1 MDILHAAA
9 VSSSLPPSA
18 RILMIRGWRVGTR
31 RKGGVSLIN
40 VGVRGGGT
48 TSSASSASSAWVMT
62 QGAGREGLPEA
73 QGPQAR
79 HDSSL

>member
-18 RILMIRGWRVGTR
+18 RILMIRGWRAGE
-31 RKGGVSLIN
+31 SLIN

-48 TSSASSASSAWVMT
+48 TSSASSAWVMAR
-62 QGAGREGLPEA
+62 GAGREELPEA

>member
-1 MDILHAAA
+1 MAGGHE
-9 VSSSLPPSA
+9 
-18 RILMIRGWRVGTR
+18 
-31 RKGGVSLIN
+31 KEGGVSLIN

-48 TSSASSASSAWVMT
+48 TSSASSAWVMT

>member
-1 MDILHAAA
+1 MDILHAATI
-9 VSSSLPPSA
+9 SSSLPPSA

-48 TSSASSASSAWVMT
+48 TSSASSAWVMT
-62 QGAGREGLPEA
+62 QGAGREELPEA

>member
-1 MDILHAAA
+1 MDILHAATI
-9 VSSSLPPSA
+9 SSSLPPSA

-48 TSSASSASSAWVMT
+48 TSSAWVMT
-62 QGAGREGLPEA
+62 QGAGREELPEA